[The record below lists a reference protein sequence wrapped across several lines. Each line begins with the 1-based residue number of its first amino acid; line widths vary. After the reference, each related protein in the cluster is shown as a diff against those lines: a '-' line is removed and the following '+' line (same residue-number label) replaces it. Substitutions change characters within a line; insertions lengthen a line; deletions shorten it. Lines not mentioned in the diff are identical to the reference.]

1 MPRALGVDEVI
12 PCPQIRSGEAVDR
25 LLEVAGTDYQT
36 VAASA
41 DRLHFA
47 RTARPL
53 WSLITGIV
61 LAPVII
67 GIPFLLIKRTET
79 WIAAIEEDHRR
90 VEIHVTGRVI
100 APVMESLHAALG
112 MPSTPAQAVSA
123 APIERVL
130 APNARPLSDVPD
142 QTLRQVD
149 GVTETSL
156 SDQVLVSTTRSSAAD
171 RRGDTTPMPP
181 SGGKP
186 PMVAPPPS
194 RAADDSNATVL
205 VAPRSSIPS
214 DPEPANEAGMT
225 MVRPK
230 EVALNSSLSMSTDA
244 RVAGTPVTHAPIASF
259 DTGETI
265 ELNDGEVAFV
275 GRDPG
280 RIGEESAFRLLS
292 IADPDLSISKTHLR
306 LIRRG
311 VELEVT
317 DLGSTNGT
325 SVSTSSS
332 AAPRPLMPQDPVSLG
347 TGATVIFGKRQFV
360 ITVVAAT

>member
-100 APVMESLHAALG
+100 APVMERLHAALG

-186 PMVAPPPS
+186 PMVAPPVPS
-194 RAADDSNATVL
+194 
-205 VAPRSSIPS
+205 
-214 DPEPANEAGMT
+214 
-225 MVRPK
+225 
-230 EVALNSSLSMSTDA
+230 
-244 RVAGTPVTHAPIASF
+244 
-259 DTGETI
+259 
-265 ELNDGEVAFV
+265 
-275 GRDPG
+275 
-280 RIGEESAFRLLS
+280 LLY
-292 IADPDLSISKTHLR
+292 
-306 LIRRG
+306 
-311 VELEVT
+311 
-317 DLGSTNGT
+317 
-325 SVSTSSS
+325 
-332 AAPRPLMPQDPVSLG
+332 
-347 TGATVIFGKRQFV
+347 
-360 ITVVAAT
+360 

>member
-1 MPRALGVDEVI
+1 MSCAVVPAMERT
-12 PCPQIRSGEAVDR
+12 CPLFR
-25 LLEVAGTDYQT
+25 
-36 VAASA
+36 
-41 DRLHFA
+41 
-47 RTARPL
+47 
-53 WSLITGIV
+53 
-61 LAPVII
+61 
-67 GIPFLLIKRTET
+67 
-79 WIAAIEEDHRR
+79 
-90 VEIHVTGRVI
+90 
-100 APVMESLHAALG
+100 
-112 MPSTPAQAVSA
+112 
-123 APIERVL
+123 
-130 APNARPLSDVPD
+130 
-142 QTLRQVD
+142 
-149 GVTETSL
+149 
-156 SDQVLVSTTRSSAAD
+156 STT
-171 RRGDTTPMPP
+171 
-181 SGGKP
+181 
-186 PMVAPPPS
+186 
-194 RAADDSNATVL
+194 
-205 VAPRSSIPS
+205 
-214 DPEPANEAGMT
+214 
-225 MVRPK
+225 
-230 EVALNSSLSMSTDA
+230 
-244 RVAGTPVTHAPIASF
+244 GTYVFA